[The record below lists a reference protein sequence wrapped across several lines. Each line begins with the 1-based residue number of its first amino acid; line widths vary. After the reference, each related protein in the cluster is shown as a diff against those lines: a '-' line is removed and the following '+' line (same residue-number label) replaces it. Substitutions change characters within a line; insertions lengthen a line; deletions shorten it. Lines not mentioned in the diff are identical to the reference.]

1 MKLASLSV
9 IILAFVSFLNC
20 PAPEKPL
27 VSKSGFIE
35 VGEAKLFYE
44 EMGEG
49 EPVIMIHG
57 GFLNHHMWDDQFETF
72 ARHYRVIRYDAR
84 NHGQSAG
91 VADTFAHFEDL
102 QALMKSLQIEKAI
115 IMGLS
120 MGGYVATDF
129 TLQYPG
135 QVTALV
141 LAAPGLS
148 GYDFNDK
155 YMAKMDSQ
163 LYGAIQQ
170 GDMKM
175 FVEYFQQAWT
185 DGPYRTPGEVDSS
198 VREKVRQMAYGTVT
212 NWNPASNEITLD
224 PPATGR
230 LAEIRVPTLAVVGD
244 LDMPVILRIVDL
256 VEAQIPGAKKVVIP
270 GAAHMLNME
279 KPQEFNKVVLEF
291 LANLSAMK

>member
-57 GFLNHHMWDDQFETF
+57 GFLNHHMWDNQFETF
-72 ARHYRVIRYDAR
+72 ARHYRAIRYDAR

-102 QALMKSLQIEKAI
+102 QALMKSRQIEKAI

-163 LYGAIQQ
+163 LYGALQQ

-185 DGPYRTPGEVDSS
+185 DGPHRTPAEVDSS
-198 VREKVRQMAYGTVT
+198 VREKVRQMAFETIT
-212 NWNPASNEITLD
+212 NWNPASQEAPLD
-224 PPATGR
+224 PPAVGR

-244 LDMPVILRIVDL
+244 LDMPVILKIVEL
-256 VEAQIPGAKKVVIP
+256 IEAQIPGTKKVVIP

-291 LANLSAMK
+291 LENLPSGK

>member
-1 MKLASLSV
+1 MRLTLKQ
-9 IILAFVSFLNC
+9 IIFLCTLLFLQCAQND
-20 PAPEKPL
+20 KPL

-49 EPVIMIHG
+49 EPIIMIHG

-102 QALMKSLQIEKAI
+102 QALMKSLQIEKAV

-120 MGGYVATDF
+120 MGGYVAIDF
-129 TLQYPG
+129 ALKYPQ
-135 QVTALV
+135 QVKALV

-163 LYGAIQQ
+163 LYSAMQQ

-185 DGPYRTPGEVDSS
+185 DGPHRTPAEVDSS
-198 VREKVRQMAYGTVT
+198 VREKVRQMAYETVM
-212 NWNPASNEITLD
+212 NWNPESKEATLD
-224 PPATGR
+224 PPAAGR
-230 LAEIRVPTLAVVGD
+230 LTEIQVPTLTVVGD
-244 LDMPVILRIVDL
+244 LDMPVILKIVDM

-270 GAAHMLNME
+270 DAAHMLNME
-279 KPQEFNKVVLEF
+279 KPQEFNKVVMEF
-291 LANLSAMK
+291 LAHLSTGK

>member
-1 MKLASLSV
+1 MRKTLIV
-9 IILAFVSFLNC
+9 IVFLC
-20 PAPEKPL
+20 PLLFLQCSQPEKLL
-27 VSKSGFIE
+27 VSKSGFID

-49 EPVIMIHG
+49 EPIIMIHG
-57 GFLNHHMWDDQFETF
+57 GFLNHHMWDGQFEAF
-72 ARHYRVIRYDAR
+72 ARHYRAIRYDAR

-102 QALMKSLQIEKAI
+102 QVLMKSLQIEKAVL
-115 IMGLS
+115 MGLS
-120 MGGYVATDF
+120 MGGYVAIDF
-129 TLQYPG
+129 TLQYPQ

-163 LYGAIQQ
+163 LYSAIQQ
-170 GDMKM
+170 GDMKL

-185 DGPYRTPGEVDSS
+185 DGPHRTPAEIDSS
-198 VREKVRQMAYGTVT
+198 VREKVRQMAHETVT
-212 NWNPASNEITLD
+212 NWNPASNETTLD
-224 PPATGR
+224 PPAASR

-244 LDMPVILRIVDL
+244 LDMPVILEIVSM

-270 GAAHMLNME
+270 DAAHMLNME
-279 KPQEFNKVVLEF
+279 KPQEFNNVVLEY
-291 LANLSAMK
+291 LANLSARK

>member
-1 MKLASLSV
+1 MRLTLKQ
-9 IILAFVSFLNC
+9 IIFLCTLLFLQCAQND
-20 PAPEKPL
+20 KPL

-49 EPVIMIHG
+49 EPIIMIHG

-102 QALMKSLQIEKAI
+102 QALMKSLQIEKAV

-120 MGGYVATDF
+120 MGGYVAIDF
-129 TLQYPG
+129 ALKYPQ
-135 QVTALV
+135 QVKALV

-163 LYGAIQQ
+163 LYSAMQQ

-185 DGPYRTPGEVDSS
+185 DGPHRTPAEVDSS
-198 VREKVRQMAYGTVT
+198 VREKVRQMAYETVM
-212 NWNPASNEITLD
+212 NWNPESKEATLD
-224 PPATGR
+224 PPAAGR
-230 LAEIRVPTLAVVGD
+230 LTEIQVPTLTVVGD
-244 LDMPVILRIVDL
+244 LDMPVILKIVDM

-270 GAAHMLNME
+270 DAAHMLNME
-279 KPQEFNKVVLEF
+279 KPQEFNKVVMEF
-291 LANLSAMK
+291 LANLSTGK